1 VATCQISRLEVKP
14 AGVARQEG
22 ALKSISMLIGRI
34 DGPRR
39 MGLRTQ
45 RLSDPF
51 GFVSGNG
58 SPVTKASPTSH
69 RLLNCRLV
77 CGPSGE
83 HRRHTGQPSGFLKRQ
98 HLQFSTRESRAAG
111 ALRTPRVL
119 TAQACSARN
128 EQTISTPFVV
138 CEWANRSHGAGGQIA
153 FLKTGRAPRRFT
165 TRTLLLLLSL
175 HECMLEQNR

>member
-1 VATCQISRLEVKP
+1 MTARRIFAWRTTPRLRDHYTRFGVWALWDCQVGAHMFAAKPGSWQPVRYRGSKWSPLVSRDKR
-14 AGVARQEG
+14 AAR
-22 ALKSISMLIGRI
+22 KSISMLIGRI

-128 EQTISTPFVV
+128 EQTI
-138 CEWANRSHGAGGQIA
+138 
-153 FLKTGRAPRRFT
+153 
-165 TRTLLLLLSL
+165 
-175 HECMLEQNR
+175 